1 MYVQKFLNHLP
12 DFIKNT
18 ESYYL
23 VIADLNGHYAYV
35 NEVFKRNFSF
45 LNMDF
50 IGKSL
55 SVAIHPDDLP
65 KCNEIVLK
73 CLENPN
79 KSFPIDIRK
88 PNNDGVNYAWSAWD
102 FSLLKDENNKP
113 AGILCFGHDISDL
126 EKANRKQEELNQK
139 LETIIEEITEGFFII
154 NHSLEFSKT
163 NKAAEEILGIE
174 RDKLIGK
181 PFFDLFPKKSE
192 FNYLATFE
200 KVLAENVTAS
210 FEDYVVD
217 LNRWFRFVCYP
228 SKEGIKLFFR
238 DISEEYH
245 TKKELEKSEQKLRAI
260 LDSTTDSNIL
270 ISPDYKILSFNK
282 QATIGSKQLF
292 GKPLVEMAD
301 MWEYVIPTDKA
312 DFLSDSQKALN
323 GEYLHFE
330 REVFFEHG
338 SMWFEISYFPVV
350 DENENCLGFTFNTT
364 NIDVR
369 KKAEIKL
376 KQSETM
382 LKALYDSTSQAS
394 TFITKDFKIIF
405 SNRLALDICK
415 STFGKEPQLGDH
427 FFEYIVPE
435 FKEEMAQFLDK
446 VLLGEKINF
455 EKKFNDVW
463 WRFSF
468 FPVYTTENELVGIS
482 YNLEDIT
489 EKKNSELKIVAQNEL
504 LRQIAW
510 TQSHEVRRPLANI
523 MGITHL
529 LTEGTFIEA
538 SEHEQFLNLLLQS
551 TDELDQIVHEI
562 VDKSK
567 KIEHLVRD

>member
-1 MYVQKFLNHLP
+1 MELQKYLHQLP
-12 DFIKNT
+12 NFIKQT
-18 ESYYL
+18 EKYYL
-23 VIADLNGHYAYV
+23 VISTLTGEYCYIND
-35 NEVFKRNFSF
+35 VFNNRFSF
-45 LNMDF
+45 LNIDF
-50 IGKSL
+50 IGQPL
-55 SVAIHPDDLP
+55 SVAIHPEDLK
-65 KCNEIVLK
+65 KCIEIVAK
-73 CLENPN
+73 CIENPN
-79 KSFPIDIRK
+79 KSFNIKIRK
-88 PNNDGVNYAWSAWD
+88 PANIELEYFWSDWE
-102 FSLLKDENNKP
+102 FSLLKDENELP
-113 AGILCFGHDISDL
+113 IGILCFGHDISELDRANKKQL
-126 EKANRKQEELNQK
+126 EINQK
-139 LETIIEEITEGFFII
+139 LDTIIEEITEGFLII
-154 NHSLEFSKT
+154 NPSLEFVKI
-163 NKAAEEILGIE
+163 NKAAERILGKHREIL
-174 RDKLIGK
+174 IGQNV
-181 PFFDLFPKKSE
+181 FDLFPQKS
-192 FNYLATFE
+192 NYDYRSIFE
-200 KVLAENVTAS
+200 KVLTEYEVAS
-210 FEDYVVD
+210 FEDYRPD
-217 LNRWFRFVCYP
+217 LDRWFKFVCYP
-228 SKEGIKLFFR
+228 SVEGIKLFFR
-238 DISEEYH
+238 DISEEYL
-245 TKKELEKSEQKLRAI
+245 TKKKLEESEHKLRAI
-260 LDSTTDSNIL
+260 LDSTTDSNLL

-282 QATIGSKQLF
+282 QANNASSLLF
-292 GKPLVEMAD
+292 GKPLAEMAD
-301 MWEYVIPTDKA
+301 MWEYVIPADKA
-312 DFLSDSQKALN
+312 DFYTDSQKALH
-323 GEYLHFE
+323 GECLNFE
-330 REVFFEHG
+330 RELFFEQG
-338 SMWFEISYFPVV
+338 SMWFEISYFPVE
-350 DENENCLGFTFNTT
+350 DENGNCLGFTFNTT

-435 FKEEMAQFLDK
+435 FKEEMAQFLEK

-455 EKKFNDVW
+455 EKKYNDVW

-489 EKKNSELKIVAQNEL
+489 EKKNSELKIVTQNEL

-510 TQSHEVRRPLANI
+510 KQSHEVRRPLANI